1 MPIPDGA
8 TEAEYIGGLC
18 NQAVPVV
25 KCETNDLEVPAD
37 CEMVFEGYL
46 DRDTLLPKVRLGKCT
61 VIVSHKII
69 TLNRYIVSIIYLT
82 VTKQSCQYQTQ
93 GYVPMRLIL

>member
-46 DRDTLLPKVRLGKCT
+46 DRDTLVTEGPFGEMHGYCF
-61 VIVSHKII
+61 HKII